1 MGGGFCVGGVV
12 RTDHEHTVLEGAFM
26 AGFPRSLR
34 EFQQRFP
41 DDASCAE
48 HLAATRWPEGF
59 RCPGCAGAKAWR
71 LACRPVLT
79 FACTTCGKETSVTAG
94 TVMHRS
100 HLPLSVWFWA
110 AFLMA
115 THSNGM
121 SAVQLK
127 SELGLGSYKT
137 AWLLAMKLR
146 RAMVAPGRTPLAGLV
161 EVDET
166 EIPFRTRGDPPAG
179 GRGRSHQGK
188 LLVVGAVEIESRAK
202 AKLRLGRIRL
212 APISSFSAN
221 TLHAFIRANIV
232 PGATAK
238 TDGLASYLGAP
249 GVTHEPH
256 TIGSMAAHVVMPAIH
271 LSLLQ
276 PEDLGSRRLSR
287 PAQEASE
294 GLPRRVR
301 LPFQSTAIQ
310 TRRLRHPPRSR
321 RHPHTHHLQDA
332 DLTGL
337 NGMSSFSCA
346 IAI

>member
-1 MGGGFCVGGVV
+1 
-12 RTDHEHTVLEGAFM
+12 M

-41 DDASCAE
+41 DDAACAE
-48 HLAATRWPEGF
+48 HLVVTRWPAGF
-59 RCPGCAGAKAWR
+59 RCPGCGGSKAWR

-79 FACTTCGKETSVTAG
+79 FACATCGKETSVTAG
-94 TVMHRS
+94 TVMHRAP
-100 HLPLSVWFWA
+100 LPLSVWFWA

-121 SAVQLK
+121 SAMQLK

-166 EIPFRTRGDPPAG
+166 EIPFRTQDDPPEG

-202 AKLRLGRIRL
+202 EKLRLGRIRL
-212 APISSFSAN
+212 APIADFSAT
-221 TLHAFIRANIV
+221 TLHVFIRANIV
-232 PGATAK
+232 PDSTAK
-238 TDGLASYLGAP
+238 TDGLAAYLGAP

-271 LSLLQ
+271 RVFSNLKTWGLGVYHGLRPKHLKAYLDEFTFRFNRRRTRHAAFATLLG
-276 PEDLGSRRLSR
+276 LGVTLKPITYKMLIS
-287 PAQEASE
+287 P
-294 GLPRRVR
+294 G
-301 LPFQSTAIQ
+301 ST
-310 TRRLRHPPRSR
+310 
-321 RHPHTHHLQDA
+321 
-332 DLTGL
+332 G
-337 NGMSSFSCA
+337 
-346 IAI
+346 

>member
-1 MGGGFCVGGVV
+1 
-12 RTDHEHTVLEGAFM
+12 M

-41 DDASCAE
+41 DDAACAE
-48 HLAATRWPEGF
+48 HLAVTRWPAGF
-59 RCPGCAGAKAWR
+59 RCPGCGGSKAWR

-79 FACTTCGKETSVTAG
+79 FACATCGKETSVTAG
-94 TVMHRS
+94 TVMHRA

-121 SAVQLK
+121 SAMQLK

-166 EIPFRTRGDPPAG
+166 EIPFRTQDDPPEG
-179 GRGRSHQGK
+179 GHGRSHQGK

-202 AKLRLGRIRL
+202 EKLRLGRIRL
-212 APISSFSAN
+212 APIADFSAT
-221 TLHAFIRANIV
+221 TLHVFIRANIV
-232 PGATAK
+232 PDSTAK
-238 TDGLASYLGAP
+238 TDGLAAYLGAP

-256 TIGSMAAHVVMPAIH
+256 TIGSMDWTPRYPGQRGAAIGEACYIPMKMK
-271 LSLLQ
+271 S
-276 PEDLGSRRLSR
+276 GCSRTVY
-287 PAQEASE
+287 A
-294 GLPRRVR
+294 V
-301 LPFQSTAIQ
+301 F
-310 TRRLRHPPRSR
+310 
-321 RHPHTHHLQDA
+321 
-332 DLTGL
+332 
-337 NGMSSFSCA
+337 
-346 IAI
+346 